1 MADRGMKKWAPY
13 KSLIEQEDSLKRLQT
28 RTEKIERPILSSDE
42 EEEINDIL
50 VNYHSQP
57 VEIKYYRNERIYTIT
72 STIEKID
79 INNRRL
85 VLEEK
90 KIVYLQEL
98 VGLRNI

>member
-1 MADRGMKKWAPY
+1 MADRGIKKWAPY
-13 KSLIEQEDSLKRLQT
+13 KSLIEQEDSLRQLQT
-28 RTEKIERPILSSDE
+28 RSEKIERPILSSDE

-57 VEIKYYRNERIYTIT
+57 VEIKFYRNERIYKVT
-72 STIEKID
+72 SIIQKID
-79 INNRRL
+79 VNNRRL

-90 KIVYLQEL
+90 KIVYLSEL